1 MATARFRPH
10 KRTGSRRGRSAAR
23 IVTRIGWVIL
33 PSLPAGPGG
42 GSDRPGYKDENRQ
55 RRDCD
60 GEQQPASESG
70 FVHSLCPL
78 VENRDTRTIYKG
90 SKYGAKE
97 LECGPV
103 AMKCFEGQSLK
114 CYVDFQGPSWEGP
127 MGHRKISGDLFID
140 RRSGI
145 ADRNEFI
152 YKKRTGNRRG
162 RPIARIVTRIGWA
175 KLSCSVAGPGG
186 GSGRP
191 GYEHEERQN
200 CDSYRQCQPAHES
213 GFVHPLSPFAQNVKL
228 KHEYRKQIPCQKIT
242 SSR

>member
-1 MATARFRPH
+1 MM
-10 KRTGSRRGRSAAR
+10 RTGSRRGRPAAR
-23 IVTRIGWVIL
+23 MVTRIGWVIL

-60 GEQQPASESG
+60 GEQQPASQSG
-70 FVHSLCPL
+70 FVHFLCPL
-78 VENRDTRTIYKG
+78 VENRDTRTIYIG

-97 LECGPV
+97 FECEPC
-103 AMKCFEGQSLK
+103 AMKCIERQSYK
-114 CYVDFQGPSWEGP
+114 CSARFQCPSWEGQ
-127 MGHRKISGDLFID
+127 MGYEKIDGDLFID
-140 RRSGI
+140 SWSWI
-145 ADRNEFI
+145 ADSNEII

-200 CDSYRQCQPAHES
+200 CDPYRQYKPAHES
-213 GFVHPLSPFAQNVKL
+213 GFVHPLSPFAHNVKL
-228 KHEYRKQIPCQKIT
+228 KREYRKQIPCQKQNQYH
-242 SSR
+242 